1 MNRIFKRS
9 LIASSLAL
17 AAVCSPLAL
26 TQAQAAGTLTVAL
39 HQDPGNWDPI
49 ATFLVAWGAVGGQ
62 VFDGLIMRTADMKLV
77 PGLATKWE
85 FMENNTKIR
94 FTLRSNV
101 KFHNGE
107 PFDAE
112 AVKFTFDRLLG
123 EEGKKG
129 PQQSNYASIDK
140 VVVVNPTTVD
150 MFLKSPDPVLLTKL
164 AGYGAMIV
172 PPKYIKE
179 KGSQFFGMNPVG
191 TGPFKFADYKPKVS
205 LSFEKNADYWG
216 GAPKVD
222 SLVYRFI
229 AEPATQ
235 AAELQAGRIDVA
247 NQVPLALIET
257 LKKDPKLAVVS
268 MDGPVALALRYN
280 TQRGI
285 MKDVQVRKALT
296 MAVDRDA
303 IIKTILLG
311 QAKPIASFQ
320 GALSFGYD
328 PALKPLPFNPT
339 QAKAMLAKAGVKPGT
354 QVQLDFRGPDSNF
367 REVSQAVAA
376 YLSAV
381 GLQVAL
387 KPYETNVLLNDII
400 PNGKTGEMWQNQ
412 WGGWTF
418 DYDNTA
424 YSMYYTK
431 QRWNPFDDDAKLNA
445 MLHTQRNTWDQ
456 AARKVTLQEIGRY
469 VADQALEM
477 PLYSLNTVYGVNKRA
492 KNLAL
497 PADGRFR
504 FVEATVD

>member
-1 MNRIFKRS
+1 MSKFKNT
-9 LIASSLAL
+9 LLAATLAL
-17 AAVCSPLAL
+17 ATLCSPMA
-26 TQAQAAGTLTVAL
+26 TTRAQAAGTLTVAL

-49 ATFLVAWGAVGGQ
+49 ATFLVAWAAVGSQ
-62 VFDGLIMRTADMKLV
+62 MFDGLIMRTPDMKLV

-85 FMENNTKIR
+85 FMDKNSKIR
-94 FTLRSNV
+94 FTLLPNV

-123 EEGKKG
+123 DEGKKG
-129 PQQSNYASIDK
+129 PQQSNYSAIDK
-140 VVVVNPTTVD
+140 LVVVNPLTVD
-150 MFLKSPDPVLLTKL
+150 MYLKSPDPVLLTKL

-172 PPKYIKE
+172 PPNYIKE
-179 KGSQFFGMNPVG
+179 KGSAYFGANPVG
-191 TGPFKFADYKPKVS
+191 TGPFKFTEYKPKVS
-205 LSFEKNADYWG
+205 VSFERNADYWG
-216 GAPKVD
+216 GAPKID
-222 SLVYRFI
+222 ALVYRFI

-235 AAELQAGRIDVA
+235 AAELQAGRVDVA
-247 NQVPLALIET
+247 NQVPLSMLET
-257 LKKDPKLAVVS
+257 LKKDPKLSVVS
-268 MDGPVALALRYN
+268 MDGPVVLAMRYN

-285 MKDVQVRKALT
+285 MKDREVRKALT

-320 GALSFGYD
+320 GELSFGYD
-328 PALKPLPFNPT
+328 KTLKPLPFNPVL
-339 QAKAMLAKAGVKPGT
+339 AKAMLVKAGVKPGT
-354 QVQLDFRGPDSNF
+354 QIQLDFRGSDSNF

-376 YLSAV
+376 YLQAV
-381 GLQVAL
+381 GLQVSL
-387 KPYETNVLLNDII
+387 KPYDTNVLINDII
-400 PNGKTGEMWQNQ
+400 PNGKTGEMWQWQ

-424 YSMYYTK
+424 YSTYYTK
-431 QRWNPFDDDAKLNA
+431 QRWNPFDDDTKLNA
-445 MLHTQRNTWDQ
+445 LLHTQRNTWDQ
-456 AARKVTLQEIGRY
+456 AARLQTLQEIGRY

-477 PLYSLNTVYGVNKRA
+477 PLYSLNTVYGINKRA

-504 FVEATVD
+504 FVTATVE

>member
-1 MNRIFKRS
+1 MKLKSFIATTGLVLAS
-9 LIASSLAL
+9 LL
-17 AAVCSPLAL
+17 SPS
-26 TQAQAAGTLTVAL
+26 TQAAGTLNVAL

-49 ATFLVAWGAVGGQ
+49 ATFLVSWGAVGSQ
-62 VFDGLIMRTADMKLV
+62 LFDGLIMRSPDMKLV

-85 FMENNTKIR
+85 FLEKNTKLR
-94 FTLRSNV
+94 FTLRTNV
-101 KFHNGE
+101 KFHDGE

-112 AVKFTFDRLLG
+112 AVKFTFDRMLG

-129 PQQSNYASIDK
+129 PQQSNYTSIEK
-140 VVVVNPTTVD
+140 VVVVNPSTVD
-150 MFLKSPDPVLLTKL
+150 FVLKSPDPVLLTKL

-191 TGPFKFADYKPKVS
+191 TGPFKFVEYKPKVS
-205 LSFEKNADYWG
+205 LSLERNATYWG
-216 GAPKVD
+216 GAPKID
-222 SLVYRFI
+222 QLVYRFI
-229 AEPATQ
+229 GEPATQ

-247 NQVPLALIET
+247 NQIPLAMIET
-257 LKKDPKLAVVS
+257 IKKDSKLGVVS
-268 MDGPVALALRYN
+268 VDGPVALALRYN

-285 MKDVQVRKALT
+285 MKDPQVRKALT

-311 QAKPIASFQ
+311 NAKPIASFQ
-320 GALSFGYD
+320 GALSFGND
-328 PALKPLPFNPT
+328 PALKPLPFNPV
-339 QAKAMLAKAGVKPGT
+339 QAKAMLQKAGVKPGT
-354 QVQLDFRGPDSNF
+354 QIQLDFRGADSNF
-367 REVSQAVAA
+367 REVAQAVAG
-376 YLSAV
+376 YLQAV
-381 GLQVAL
+381 GITVSL
-387 KPYETNVLLNDII
+387 KPYEINVLLNDII

-418 DYDNTA
+418 DFDNTA
-424 YSMYYTK
+424 YAMYYTK
-431 QRWNPFDDDAKLNA
+431 QRWNPYDDDAKLNA
-445 MLHTQRNTWDQ
+445 LLHMQRNTWDQ
-456 AARKVTLQEIGRY
+456 VARKATLQQISRY

-477 PLYSLNTVYGVNKRA
+477 PLYSLNTIYGLNKRA

>member
-1 MNRIFKRS
+1 MKLKALF
-9 LIASSLAL
+9 ATSSLVL
-17 AAVCSPLAL
+17 ACMGAPGAH
-26 TQAQAAGTLTVAL
+26 AAGTLNVAL

-49 ATFLVAWGAVGGQ
+49 ATFLVSWGAVGSQ
-62 VFDGLIMRTADMKLV
+62 VFDGLIIRTPDMKLV

-85 FMENNTKIR
+85 FMDKNTKLR
-94 FTLRSNV
+94 FTLRPNV

-123 EEGKKG
+123 DEGKKG
-129 PQQSNYASIDK
+129 PQQSNYTSIDK

-150 MFLKSPDPVLLTKL
+150 FILKSPDPVLLTKL

-191 TGPFKFADYKPKVS
+191 TGPFKFSEYKPKIA
-205 LSFEKNADYWG
+205 LALERNPNYWG

-222 SLVYRFI
+222 NLNYRFI

-235 AAELQAGRIDVA
+235 AAELQAGRVDVA
-247 NQVPLALIET
+247 NQIPLSMVET
-257 LKKDPKLAVVS
+257 LKKDSKLSVVS

-285 MKDVQVRKALT
+285 MKDREVRKALT

-311 QAKPIASFQ
+311 NAKPIASFQ
-320 GALSFGYD
+320 GVLSFGND
-328 PALKPLPFNPT
+328 PAMKPLPFNPA
-339 QAKAMLAKAGVKPGT
+339 QAQALLKKAGVKPGT
-354 QVQLDFRGPDSNF
+354 AIQLDFRGPDSNF
-367 REVSQAVAA
+367 REVAQAVAG
-376 YLSAV
+376 YLQAV
-381 GLQVAL
+381 GITVSL
-387 KPYETNVLLNDII
+387 KPYDTNVLLNDII
-400 PNGKTGEMWQNQ
+400 PAGKTGEMWQNQ

-424 YSMYYTK
+424 YAMYYTK

-445 MLHTQRNTWDQ
+445 LLHTQRNTWDQ
-456 AARKVTLQEIGRY
+456 AARKQTLHEIARY

-477 PLYSLNTVYGVNKRA
+477 PLYSLNTVYGLNKRA
-492 KNLAL
+492 KNLEL

-504 FVEATVD
+504 FVNATVE

>member
-1 MNRIFKRS
+1 MKLKVF
-9 LIASSLAL
+9 LASGSLAL
-17 AAVCSPLAL
+17 ALAASPGAR
-26 TQAQAAGTLTVAL
+26 AAGTLNVAL

-49 ATFLVAWGAVGGQ
+49 ATFLVSWGAVGGQ
-62 VFDGLIMRTADMKLV
+62 IFDGLIIRTPDMKLV

-85 FMENNTKIR
+85 FLDKNSKLR
-94 FTLRSNV
+94 FTLRPGV
-101 KFHNGE
+101 KFHDGE

-123 EEGKKG
+123 EEGRKG
-129 PQQSNYASIDK
+129 PQQSNYNSIEK
-140 VVVVNPTTVD
+140 VVVVNPMTVD
-150 MFLKSPDPVLLTKL
+150 FVLKSPDPVLLTKL

-191 TGPFKFADYKPKVS
+191 TGPFKFTEYKPKIS
-205 LSFEKNADYWG
+205 LSLERNPSYWG
-216 GAPKVD
+216 GAPKLDQV
-222 SLVYRFI
+222 VYRFI
-229 AEPATQ
+229 TEPATQ

-247 NQVPLALIET
+247 NQIPLAMIET
-257 LKKDPKLAVVS
+257 LKKDSKLSVVS

-285 MKDVQVRKALT
+285 MKDRNVRKALT
-296 MAVDRDA
+296 LAVDRDA
-303 IIKTILLG
+303 IIKSIMLG
-311 QAKPIASFQ
+311 NAKPIASFQ
-320 GALSFGYD
+320 GSLSFGND
-328 PALKPLPFNPT
+328 PALKPLPFNPA
-339 QAKAMLAKAGVKPGT
+339 QAKALLQKAGVKPGT
-354 QVQLDFRGPDSNF
+354 AIQLDFRGPDSNF
-367 REVSQAVAA
+367 REVAQAVAG
-376 YLSAV
+376 YLQAV
-381 GLQVAL
+381 GITVSL

-424 YSMYYTK
+424 YAMYYTK

-445 MLHTQRNTWDQ
+445 LLHTQRNTWDQ
-456 AARKVTLQEIGRY
+456 NARKQTLQEIARY

-477 PLYSLNTVYGVNKRA
+477 PLYSMNTIYGLNKRA

-504 FVEATVD
+504 FVDATVD

>member
-1 MNRIFKRS
+1 MKPIQLKT
-9 LIASSLAL
+9 LIAATSLAL
-17 AAVCSPLAL
+17 ATLLAPS
-26 TQAQAAGTLTVAL
+26 AQAAGTLNVAI

-49 ATFLVAWGAVGGQ
+49 ATFLVSWGAVGSQ
-62 VFDGLIMRTADMKLV
+62 VFDGLVMRTPDMKLV

-85 FMENNTKIR
+85 FLDKNTKLR
-94 FTLRSNV
+94 FTLRTGV

-112 AVKFTFDRLLG
+112 AVKFSFDRLLG

-129 PQQSNYASIDK
+129 PQQSNYNAIDK
-140 VVVVNPTTVD
+140 VVVVNPSTVD
-150 MFLKSPDPVLLTKL
+150 FIMKSPDPVLLTKL

-172 PPKYIKE
+172 PPKYITE
-179 KGSQFFGMNPVG
+179 KGSAYFGANPVG
-191 TGPFKFADYKPKVS
+191 TGPFKFVEYKPKVS
-205 LSFEKNADYWG
+205 LSFTRYADYWG

-222 SLVYRFI
+222 NLVYRFI
-229 AEPATQ
+229 TEPATQ

-247 NQVPLALIET
+247 NQIPLAMIDT
-257 LKKDPKLAVVS
+257 LKKDPKLAVQS
-268 MDGPVALALRYN
+268 MDGPVALAMRYN

-285 MKDVQVRKALT
+285 MKDKEVRKALT

-311 QAKPIASFQ
+311 NAKPIASFQ
-320 GALSFGYD
+320 GELSFGYD
-328 PALKPLPFNPT
+328 ATLKPLPFNPT
-339 QAKAMLAKAGVKPGT
+339 QAKAMLQKAGVKPGT
-354 QVQLDFRGPDSNF
+354 QIQIDFRGSDSNF
-367 REVSQAVAA
+367 REVAQAVAS
-376 YLSAV
+376 YLQGV
-381 GLQVAL
+381 GINASL
-387 KPYETNVLLNDII
+387 KPYDTNVLLNDII
-400 PNGKTGEMWQNQ
+400 PGGKTGEMWQNQ

-445 MLHTQRNTWDQ
+445 LLHTQRNTWDQ
-456 AARKVTLQEIGRY
+456 AARKTTLQEIGRY
-469 VADQALEM
+469 VAEQALEM
-477 PLYSLNTVYGVNKRA
+477 PLYSLNTIYGLNKRA

-504 FVEATVD
+504 FVDATVE

>member
-1 MNRIFKRS
+1 MKLKSFIATTS
-9 LIASSLAL
+9 LVLASLL
-17 AAVCSPLAL
+17 SPS
-26 TQAQAAGTLTVAL
+26 TQAAGTLNVAL

-49 ATFLVAWGAVGGQ
+49 ATFLVSWGAVGSQ
-62 VFDGLIMRTADMKLV
+62 LFDGLIMRTPDMKLV

-85 FMENNTKIR
+85 FLEKNTKLR
-94 FTLRSNV
+94 FTLRTNV
-101 KFHNGE
+101 KFHDGE

-112 AVKFTFDRLLG
+112 AVKFTFDRMLG

-129 PQQSNYASIDK
+129 PQQSNYTSIEK
-140 VVVVNPTTVD
+140 VVVVNPSTVE
-150 MFLKSPDPVLLTKL
+150 FVLKSPDPVLLTKL

-191 TGPFKFADYKPKVS
+191 TGPFKFVEYKPKVS
-205 LSFEKNADYWG
+205 LSLERNATYWG
-216 GAPKVD
+216 GAPKID
-222 SLVYRFI
+222 QLVYRFI
-229 AEPATQ
+229 GEPATQ

-247 NQVPLALIET
+247 NQIPLAMIET
-257 LKKDPKLAVVS
+257 IKKDSKLGVVS
-268 MDGPVALALRYN
+268 VDGPVALALRYN

-285 MKDVQVRKALT
+285 MKDPQVRKALT

-311 QAKPIASFQ
+311 NAKPIASFQ
-320 GALSFGYD
+320 GALSFGND
-328 PALKPLPFNPT
+328 PALKPVPFNPA
-339 QAKAMLAKAGVKPGT
+339 QAKAMLQKAGVKPGT
-354 QVQLDFRGPDSNF
+354 QIQLDFRGADSNV
-367 REVSQAVAA
+367 REVAQAVAG
-376 YLSAV
+376 YLQAV
-381 GLQVAL
+381 GITVSL
-387 KPYETNVLLNDII
+387 KPYEINVLLNDII

-418 DYDNTA
+418 DFDNTA
-424 YSMYYTK
+424 YAMYYTK
-431 QRWNPFDDDAKLNA
+431 QRWNPYDDDAKLNA
-445 MLHTQRNTWDQ
+445 LLHMQRNTWDQ
-456 AARKVTLQEIGRY
+456 VARKATLQQISRY

-477 PLYSLNTVYGVNKRA
+477 PLYSLNTIYGLNKRA